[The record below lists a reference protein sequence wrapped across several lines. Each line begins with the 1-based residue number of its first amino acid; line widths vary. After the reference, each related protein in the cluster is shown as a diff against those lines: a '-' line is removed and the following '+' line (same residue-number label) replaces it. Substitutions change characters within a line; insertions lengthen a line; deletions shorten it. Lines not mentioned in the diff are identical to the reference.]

1 MSVREF
7 RELARVNV
15 QRIGEPPNYQ
25 RRFIATLN
33 DPNTNAN
40 VIVAAIGCV
49 FGAPHPEWPVLK
61 CVDLELN
68 EAYEGNRYWVEVVA
82 QYRLPEATRSDLAFP
97 DLLPWLRPDVWR
109 FQTQGV
115 AVPALYYY
123 DGSTQKPLV
132 NSANDYFEGLTV
144 DEAQQKIT
152 IQANRQAFPSALAAA
167 VTNTVNDSAYLG
179 FAADC
184 VKVQGISAEPASELI
199 NGQEVKYWK
208 ITSELL
214 ARQTGWNLLLPDVG
228 FNYLDG
234 GVKKRAT
241 VKGPDSEDLP
251 SSNPIALDGN
261 GALASGLPAILTRRV
276 YRQVSMSQWF
286 GTPPP

>member
-1 MSVREF
+1 MSVREW
-7 RELARVNV
+7 RELPRVNT
-15 QRIGEPPNYQ
+15 QRIGESPQ
-25 RRFIATLN
+25 LERRFVATLN
-33 DPNTNAN
+33 NPDTPAST
-40 VIVAAIGCV
+40 VITTIGCT
-49 FGAPHPEWPVLK
+49 FGSVHPDVTFALCYEVE
-61 CVDLELN
+61 VN
-68 EAYEGNRYWVEVVA
+68 EAYEGNRYWH
-82 QYRLPEATRSDLAFP
+82 EAIARYAIPDVQGRSAA
-97 DLLPWLRPDVWR
+97 LLPWLRPDVWK
-109 FQTQGV
+109 FSTQGV
-115 AVPALYYY
+115 AVPALFYY

-152 IQANRQAFPSALAAA
+152 IQSNRQAFPSALAAA
-167 VTNTVNDSAYLG
+167 VTNTVNGGAYLG

-184 VKVQGISAEPASELI
+184 VKVQGISAEPAVELV
-199 NGQEVKYWK
+199 NGQEARYWK

-251 SSNPIALDGN
+251 SSNPIALNGS
-261 GALASGLPAILTRRV
+261 GALATGLPAILTRRV
-276 YRQVSMSQWF
+276 YRQVSMSQYF
-286 GTPPP
+286 GTPPT